1 LCFGG
6 NRAMIPTTRGR
17 GSERGRGGGAGG
29 RGRGA
34 GRGGRGRGRGGPPA
48 ADKSVEDLDADLD
61 SYHAEAMQTN

>member
-1 LCFGG
+1 
-6 NRAMIPTTRGR
+6 MIPTTRGR
-17 GSERGRGGGAGG
+17 GSERGRGAGGGG

-34 GRGGRGRGRGGPPA
+34 GRGRGGPPA